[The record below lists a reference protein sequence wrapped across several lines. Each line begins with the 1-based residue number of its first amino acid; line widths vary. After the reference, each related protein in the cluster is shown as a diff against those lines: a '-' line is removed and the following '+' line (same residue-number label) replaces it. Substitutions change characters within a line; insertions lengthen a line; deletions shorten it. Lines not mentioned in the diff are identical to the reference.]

1 MDITVVDRPE
11 LRIAGIRHI
20 GPYPQIGRAFGSLG
34 GILKGPP
41 PAGRR
46 NDCPLSPIRPPTQ
59 PDRLR
64 SDAALT
70 LPSNARTPDGLI
82 EQRVP
87 AGRVCA
93 RGAQDSS
100 SLPATWNALKN
111 GGCQE
116 RPHDAERGYELY
128 VRQSDDDGK
137 VGAADGNLSATRLA
151 GFSGSAGSDRAATV
165 LFRTSST
172 CCRPHSRSSESAS
185 GPSMPPADE
194 RRLKKSPEST

>member
-1 MDITVVDRPE
+1 MDVTVVDRPE

-41 PAGRR
+41 PAGSQMIALFH
-46 NDCPLSPIRPPTQ
+46 DDPATTQ

-87 AGRVCA
+87 AGRYA
-93 RGAQDSS
+93 RAVHKGS
-100 SLPATWNALKN
+100 
-111 GGCQE
+111 
-116 RPHDAERGYELY
+116 YEGL
-128 VRQSDDDGK
+128 
-137 VGAADGNLSATRLA
+137 
-151 GFSGSAGSDRAATV
+151 
-165 LFRTSST
+165 
-172 CCRPHSRSSESAS
+172 
-185 GPSMPPADE
+185 
-194 RRLKKSPEST
+194 